1 MEKIHRFRWVAGLAG
16 LRFEFHLSVVPD
28 MAYVEGRAE
37 AQETA
42 AKVDCGEGS
51 KAGTYSQ
58 GPHLNDSGG
67 RTRFGR
73 GQVNKEGS
81 VMVRVALFCLAAVAA
96 VASSGCAERTHAEL
110 VERKSVPSQVF
121 EKLLR
126 QYPDLTFEQLSERI
140 APPKYLEKLSFDP
153 SQAKFYERVTEQLQ
167 LTDEEREKLGRN
179 GFVLVDH
186 DQRYTFGSM
195 YYAIY
200 TRDLPVLVTTDSVLH
215 AMHATYDELLQ
226 ELEATF
232 FTAAIDD
239 ALAKSHEALPAA
251 KAEFSGM
258 QRNLEDVDL
267 YLTVARNL
275 LIGAGAPSLSG
286 PPPRVDTD
294 FWNGQLLMSSKFGQD
309 DKVLEILN
317 LVQSKKLQLP
327 GNDKLTSIYGGE
339 RAIDYS
345 QFQPRGHY
353 LKSPALARYFRA
365 MMWLGRADTGWNVL
379 PPDAESGIESDS
391 ARELRDAA
399 LLTHMLQKSGGIG
412 PLKQVSDI
420 VDFFVGESDNL
431 TAFQLRDLMAQK
443 GIASP
448 RDLSSSETLDVLQ
461 GALRKGDLGT
471 QQIRSQVVMSDPEDL
486 YQVPPPSCFQ
496 LFGQRFT
503 IDSFV
508 LSKVVFDSII
518 FQGNK
523 IERWMPSGLDAM
535 FALGNDAAL
544 PLQKDEIAKYPYAA
558 NLLASRELVGKLNPD
573 VWQRNLYNVWLDAL
587 RSLNADLAAE
597 KNLPETMRTE
607 AWRRKQLQSQLASWS
622 ELRHNTILYA
632 KQSYT
637 SGAKCEYP
645 SGFVE
650 PYPETYARI
659 KFFADEAARRI
670 GAAEFTLEN
679 RDLSKMKKKQ
689 LDFLKQMG
697 ETLTQLE
704 SLAKKELAAEPFNDE
719 ERQWFK
725 GLIDAGHMSGGP
737 RYDGWYC
744 RLYYNPYN
752 CGEWDPTVIDVH
764 TDPNSKSVLEVGV
777 GGCNFLIAA
786 IDNESDRMVYVG
798 PAYSY
803 YEFTNPAEQRLTDLQ
818 WQKIL
823 EGKDVPPRP
832 EWMAPITGPKQKREL
847 GR

>member
-1 MEKIHRFRWVAGLAG
+1 MIR
-16 LRFEFHLSVVPD
+16 
-28 MAYVEGRAE
+28 
-37 AQETA
+37 
-42 AKVDCGEGS
+42 C
-51 KAGTYSQ
+51 
-58 GPHLNDSGG
+58 
-67 RTRFGR
+67 
-73 GQVNKEGS
+73 
-81 VMVRVALFCLAAVAA
+81 ALFFLAVAA
-96 VASSGCAERTHAEL
+96 VFNSSGCTKPTQAEP
-110 VERKSVPSQVF
+110 VERESVHNQVF
-121 EKLLR
+121 DKLLK

-140 APPKYLEKLSFDP
+140 PPPKYLEKLSFDP

-167 LTDEEREKLGRN
+167 LTDEEREKLERN

-186 DQRYTFGSM
+186 DQRYSFGSM

-239 ALAKSHEALPAA
+239 VLAKCHEALPAA
-251 KAEFSGM
+251 KAEFSELR
-258 QRNLEDVDL
+258 QNLNDVDL

-275 LIGAGAPSLSG
+275 LAGAGAPPLSAAA
-286 PPPRVDTD
+286 PRMDSDV
-294 FWNGQLLMSSKFGQD
+294 WNGKLQVLSKFGQD
-309 DKVLEILN
+309 DKVLKILE

-327 GNDKLTSIYGGE
+327 GMDKLTSIYGGE

-353 LKSPALARYFRA
+353 LKSPALSRYFRA

-379 PPDAESGIESDS
+379 PPDSQSGIVSDS

-399 LLTHMLQKSGGIG
+399 LLTHLLQTSGAIA
-412 PLKQVSDI
+412 PLEQVSGI

-431 TAFQLRDLMAQK
+431 TAFQLRDLMARQNV
-443 GIASP
+443 ASP
-448 RDLSSSETLDVLQ
+448 RDLASAEKLDAFQ
-461 GALRKGDLGT
+461 DALRKGELGT
-471 QQIRSQVVMSDPEDL
+471 QQIRSQVVLSDPRDL

-518 FQGNK
+518 FQGKK

-535 FALGNDAAL
+535 FALGNDAVL
-544 PLQKDEIAKYPYAA
+544 PLEKDEMAKYPYAA
-558 NLLASRELVGKLNPD
+558 NLLALRELAGMLDPD

-587 RSLNADLAAE
+587 RSLNADLSSE
-597 KNLPETMRTE
+597 KNLPEIMRTE
-607 AWRRKQLQSQLASWS
+607 VWRRKQLQAQLASWS
-622 ELRHNTILYA
+622 ELRHNTVLYA

-637 SGAKCEYP
+637 SGVSCEYP
-645 SGFVE
+645 SGYVE
-650 PYPETYARI
+650 PYPEMYARI
-659 KFFADEAARRI
+659 KFFANEAGRRI
-670 GAAEFTLEN
+670 GQAEFTWAS
-679 RDLSKMKKKQ
+679 RDLSKIKQKQ
-689 LDFLKQMG
+689 LNFLKQMS

-704 SLAKKELAAEPFNDE
+704 TLAKKELAAQPFDDN
-719 ERQWFK
+719 EREWLK

-744 RLYYNPYN
+744 KLYYDRYN

-764 TDPNSKSVLEVGV
+764 TDPDSRSVLEVGV
-777 GGCNFLIAA
+777 GSCNFLVAA

-803 YEFTNPAEQRLTDLQ
+803 YEFVHPAEKRLTDLQ
-818 WQKIL
+818 WQEKL
-823 EGKDVPPRP
+823 AGKDVPPRP
-832 EWMAPITGPKQKREL
+832 EWMAPITGLKQKREL